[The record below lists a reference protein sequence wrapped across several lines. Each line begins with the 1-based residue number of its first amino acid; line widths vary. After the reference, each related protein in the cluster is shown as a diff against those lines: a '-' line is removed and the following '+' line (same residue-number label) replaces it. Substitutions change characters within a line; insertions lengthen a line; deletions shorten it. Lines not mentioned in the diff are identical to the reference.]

1 MNTSDR
7 GIRLGSVAQ
16 FRVAVLLVTALAAV
30 SPSTRGQL
38 SPTTRVSVDSSGAE
52 ANDMTSMAWIAG
64 DGRAVAF
71 QSAATNL
78 VPNDANGIW
87 DVFVH
92 DRTTGVTD
100 CVSVD
105 PNGVPGD
112 LGGGDW
118 SLPPSPP
125 SISADG
131 RFVAFLSYSTNLV
144 AGQKGKRGQLYVRD
158 RATGTTDFVSVDD
171 SGTQGNAD
179 SQFGTISADG
189 QFVAFQSTSTNL
201 VAGDTN
207 QHMDVFVRDRAAGS
221 TERIS
226 VGASGTQGDDDSSHP
241 LLSAD
246 GTTVAFGSLATNLVA
261 NDTNGRYDAFVCDL
275 ATNTLE
281 RISVDPSGV
290 EGDSDSIPSSISADG
305 RYVAFWSLAT
315 NLVPGDTNGAS
326 DCFVRDRATG
336 ITERVSVDSSGGESD
351 DDSFGPFLSAD
362 GRFVAFVSCA
372 TNLVP
377 NDANGTWDVFVHD
390 RTTGST
396 TRVNLGVAGAEADD
410 WSDLPTISADGS
422 VVSFVSAATNLVT
435 GDSNGWSDAFT
446 YDLHYAS
453 WTNYGAG
460 FPGTNGVP
468 ALTSRAAPVLG
479 TSITLDVQNSSGQPT
494 IGLLIAGFQRASLHT
509 SRGGDLL
516 VLPAYVLPISF
527 SYGSNQF
534 AWTIPADPTLAGA
547 ILDLQ
552 AVEADAGAAKGV
564 SFTAGLELAVG
575 F

>member
-131 RFVAFLSYSTNLV
+131 RFVVFLSYSTNLV

-261 NDTNGRYDAFVCDL
+261 NDTNGRSDAFVCDL

-305 RYVAFWSLAT
+305 RYVAIWSLAT

-377 NDANGTWDVFVHD
+377 SDANGTWDVFVHD

-435 GDSNGWSDAFT
+435 GDSNSGSDAFT
-446 YDLHYAS
+446 YDLHHAS
-453 WTNYGAG
+453 WTNYGVG

-516 VLPAYVLPISF
+516 VLPAYVLPITF

-534 AWTIPADPTLAGA
+534 AWTIPTDPTLAGA

-552 AVEADAGAAKGV
+552 AVEADPGAAKGV
-564 SFTAGLELAVG
+564 SFTAGLELVVG
-575 F
+575 L

>member
-1 MNTSDR
+1 MGAELRIVGARRMAIATM
-7 GIRLGSVAQ
+7 A
-16 FRVAVLLVTALAAV
+16 VTACTSFAPHSPAQLA
-30 SPSTRGQL
+30 PM
-38 SPTTRVSVDSSGAE
+38 TRVSVDSSGTE
-52 ANDMTSMAWIAG
+52 ANDITSMAWIAG
-64 DGRAVAF
+64 DGRAVVF

-92 DRTTGVTD
+92 DRTNGVTD

-112 LGGGDW
+112 LGGGEW
-118 SLPPSPP
+118 FWPSPP

-131 RFVAFLSYSTNLV
+131 RFVVFLSRSTNLV
-144 AGQKGKRGQLYVRD
+144 AGRKGKRLRLYVRD
-158 RATGTTDFVSVDD
+158 RATSTTDFVSVDGL
-171 SGTQGNAD
+171 GTQGNAD

-189 QFVAFQSTSTNL
+189 RFVALQSAATNL

-207 QHMDVFVRDRAAGS
+207 QHMDVFVRDRAAG
-221 TERIS
+221 TTDRIS
-226 VGASGTQGDDDSSHP
+226 VDASGTQGDGDSTYP
-241 LLSAD
+241 FLSAD
-246 GTTVAFGSLATNLVA
+246 GTTVAFGSLATNLVG
-261 NDTNGRYDAFVCDL
+261 NDPNGRCDAFVCDL
-275 ATNTLE
+275 ATKTLE

-290 EGDSDSIPSSISADG
+290 EGNSDSIPSSISADG
-305 RYVAFWSLAT
+305 RYVALWSVAT
-315 NLVPGDTNGAS
+315 NLVPGDTNGAV

-336 ITERVSVDSSGGESD
+336 VTERVSVDSSGGESD
-351 DDSFGPFLSAD
+351 FDSVSPFLSAD
-362 GRFVAFVSCA
+362 GRFVAFMSFA

-396 TRVNLGVAGAEADD
+396 TRVTLGVAGAEADD
-410 WSDLPTISADGS
+410 WSDLPTISADGG
-422 VVSFVSAATNLVT
+422 VVSFVSAATNLVA
-435 GDSNGWSDAFT
+435 GDSNGWMDAFT

-468 ALTSRAAPVLG
+468 AFTSRAAPLVG
-479 TSITLDVQNSSGQPT
+479 ASITLDVQNSLGQPT
-494 IGLLIAGFQRASLHT
+494 VGLLIAGFQRASLH
-509 SRGGDLL
+509 SSLGGDLL

-527 SYGSNQF
+527 SYGSNSF
-534 AWTIPADPTLAGA
+534 DWTIPADPGFSGV
-547 ILDLQ
+547 IVDLQ
-552 AVEADAGAAKGV
+552 VVEADAGAAKGA

-575 F
+575 Y